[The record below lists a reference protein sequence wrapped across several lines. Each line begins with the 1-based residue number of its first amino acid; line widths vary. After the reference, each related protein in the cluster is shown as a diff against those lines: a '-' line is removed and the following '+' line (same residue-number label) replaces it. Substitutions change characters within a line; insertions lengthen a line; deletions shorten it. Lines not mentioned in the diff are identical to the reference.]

1 MEPFVTEKRSWDRKD
16 VAALLASKSALVELD
31 ADTAL
36 AVVRLM
42 SLHRFKAGDVIIQEG
57 ASNTSFLV
65 LVLRGEVV
73 VENEGLSR
81 ADSTLLGVVGPG
93 SVLGEMGLFDGEPRS
108 ATCKASTDVD
118 AALLS
123 RDALAELSRASP
135 QQANKLLA
143 TLLAR
148 LTARLRTIT
157 KKLRQ
162 ADRVNHTLQTEL
174 GQLKAAAAAS
184 AAPKA
189 APPPDSGMI
198 RL

>member
-81 ADSTLLGVVGPG
+81 AVAQFSPYQSWLSLLGLEAFLAAPHRRARSRLVAHARATAFRWPATAGQSGAPARRRCRSGRAWPG
-93 SVLGEMGLFDGEPRS
+93 SAGR
-108 ATCKASTDVD
+108 
-118 AALLS
+118 
-123 RDALAELSRASP
+123 
-135 QQANKLLA
+135 
-143 TLLAR
+143 
-148 LTARLRTIT
+148 
-157 KKLRQ
+157 
-162 ADRVNHTLQTEL
+162 
-174 GQLKAAAAAS
+174 
-184 AAPKA
+184 
-189 APPPDSGMI
+189 PPA
-198 RL
+198 

>member
-36 AVVRLM
+36 AIVRLM
-42 SLHRFKAGDVIIQEG
+42 SLQRFKAGDVIIQEG

-73 VENEGLSR
+73 VENEGVSR

-93 SVLGEMGLFDGEPRS
+93 SVIGEMGLFDGEPRS

-118 AALLS
+118 TALLS
-123 RDALAELSRASP
+123 RDALTELSRTSP
-135 QQANKLLA
+135 LQANKLLA

-148 LTARLRTIT
+148 LTTRLRTIT
-157 KKLRQ
+157 KRLRQ
-162 ADRVNHTLQTEL
+162 SDRVNHTLQAEL
-174 GQLKAAAAAS
+174 AQMKAAATDS
-184 AAPKA
+184 ARPKD
-189 APPPDSGMI
+189 PPPPGTGMI
-198 RL
+198 LL

>member
-1 MEPFVTEKRSWDRKD
+1 M
-16 VAALLASKSALVELD
+16 AALLAARTALAELD
-31 ADTAL
+31 ADTAM

-42 SLHRFKAGDVIIQEG
+42 TLHRFKAGDVIIQEG

-81 ADSTLLGVVGPG
+81 ADTTLLGVVGAG
-93 SVLGEMGLFDGEPRS
+93 SVIGEMGLFDGEPPS

-123 RDALAELSRASP
+123 RDALTELSRTSP
-135 QQANKLLA
+135 PQANKLLA

-148 LTARLRTIT
+148 LTARLRAIT

-174 GQLKAAAAAS
+174 AQIKAAAS
-184 AAPKA
+184 ASAKPKD
-189 APPPDSGMI
+189 PPPADSGMI
-198 RL
+198 LL